1 MGDAT
6 KKRAKHGMTPNSTA
20 PPRRTNL
27 RGDGYGG
34 GGGGNNGYSR
44 AHVHAHGHGGG
55 GNNGYSDDFSLSDDD
70 ESPIYHADGSV
81 SVSVHG
87 GSINGGLRHRRNH
100 TRTSCGG
107 LGPEN
112 ELEHVQSHNYEP
124 DESEIWRA
132 YTAQQHFRN
141 RGQWWTTGKKRAL
154 KRWSLTLGESYG
166 DYGGGGDAG
175 AASGANVAG
184 DGAIPTTLAVMVAM
198 VELVVIPAMLK

>member
-81 SVSVHG
+81 SVHG
-87 GSINGGLRHRRNH
+87 GSINGGLRHRRNQ

-184 DGAIPTTLAVMVAM
+184 DGAILTTLAVMVAM